1 LNKRVEEYM
10 DIVDHPEKAH
20 QKKVFSGYKLLDEL
34 LG

>member
-1 LNKRVEEYM
+1 M

-20 QKKVFSGYKLLDEL
+20 LKKVFSGYHGLDDM